1 MQFRVLGPLEVLE
14 DDKILT
20 PSALKQRTVLALLV
34 THRNRVVPVSTLI
47 EEIWGE
53 APPKS
58 AVTTLQTYVY
68 QVRKLFAAHAGRHA
82 DDILVTK
89 PLGYVAAIS
98 PDDLDLTVFERSL
111 ARGQAALEAG
121 RVEEASAALHTAL
134 ALRRGD
140 ALTDVQ
146 RGALLSAQ
154 AARIDEAM
162 LRALVLRVE
171 ADLRLGRHHELVS
184 ELRALVAENPLHE
197 DLYAKLMVAL
207 YRSDRRSTALEVY
220 HELRRSLNHEL
231 GLDPSPALQRLHQD
245 VLSDAASLQPPVRA
259 RTWGGT
265 LMQNVRLSQLP
276 PDIGD
281 FAGRAGDLAALGRLL
296 EPRECAPRVVVLT
309 GSAGIGKSVLAR
321 RAAHQ
326 ARARFPDCQLYAS
339 LGADADPADVLAGFL
354 RTAGVRHDLIPDS
367 LQERQQLFRGW
378 SADRSGLLLLDDAA
392 SAAQLRPLL
401 PSGPQWAVVVTSR
414 SVLPGLAGVDHLRL
428 GLLSVGDAVEMLG
441 NIVGRERVAKE
452 PEAAAS
458 IVRMC
463 GLWPLAIRTAGD
475 RLVAAP
481 HWSLDKLVVRLGD
494 ECHRLSVLRTEA
506 LDIRAQIASSYEQL
520 DEVERS
526 AVLTLAAAETSVFT
540 LGTAAS
546 MLQGDRNVVD
556 STLDRLVNMQ
566 FLHTAAEHAA
576 MDGDIRYQIP
586 VLFRVFARE
595 LLETVGPLLGL
606 F

>member
-1 MQFRVLGPLEVLE
+1 MLDG
-14 DDKILT
+14 DKILT

-82 DDILVTK
+82 DDILITK

-98 PDDLDLTVFERSL
+98 PEDLDLTVFERHL

-121 RVEEASAALHTAL
+121 RAEEASAALHAAL
-134 ALRRGD
+134 ALRRGE

-146 RGALLSAQ
+146 RGARLSAQ

-184 ELRALVAENPLHE
+184 ELRALVAQNPLYE

-207 YRSDRRSTALEVY
+207 YRSERRSSALEVY
-220 HELRRSLNHEL
+220 HELRHSLNQEL

-245 VLSDAASLQPPVRA
+245 VLLDAPSLQPSA
-259 RTWGGT
+259 RTRSWGGT
-265 LMQNVRLSQLP
+265 LTQNVRLSQLP

-281 FAGRAGDLAALGRLL
+281 FAGRDDELTALDSLL
-296 EPRECAPRVVVLT
+296 NPRESAPRVVVVT
-309 GSAGIGKSVLAR
+309 GAAGIGKSVLAR
-321 RAAHQ
+321 RAAHR
-326 ARARFPDCQLYAS
+326 ARGRFPDCQLYAS
-339 LGADADPADVLAGFL
+339 LGPDADPADVLAGFL
-354 RTAGVRHDLIPDS
+354 RTAGVRDDSDPGS

-378 SADRSGLLLLDDAA
+378 GADRTGLLLLDDAT

-401 PSGPQWAVVVTSR
+401 PSGPRWAVVVTSR
-414 SVLPGLAGVDHLRL
+414 SVLSGLAGVNYLRL
-428 GLLSVGDAVEMLG
+428 GLLGVEDAVEMLA
-441 NIVGRERVAKE
+441 NIAGEERVARE

-475 RLVAAP
+475 RLVASP
-481 HWSLDKLVVRLGD
+481 HWSLEKLVVRLGD
-494 ECHRLSVLRTEA
+494 ECERLSVLRTED
-506 LDIRAQIASSYEQL
+506 LDIRAQIASSYDQL

-526 AVLTLAAAETSVFT
+526 AVLTLAAAETPVFT
-540 LGTAAS
+540 LGAAAS
-546 MLQGDRNVVD
+546 MLGGESRAVD
-556 STLDRLVNMQ
+556 SMLDRLVNLQ
-566 FLHTAAEHAA
+566 FLHAAVENAA
-576 MDGDIRYQIP
+576 MDGDIRYQMP

-606 F
+606 Y